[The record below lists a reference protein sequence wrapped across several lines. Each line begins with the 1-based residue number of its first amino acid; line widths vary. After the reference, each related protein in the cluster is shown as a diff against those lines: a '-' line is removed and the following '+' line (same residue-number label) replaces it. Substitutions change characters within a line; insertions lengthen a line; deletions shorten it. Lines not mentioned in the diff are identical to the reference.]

1 MNLIW
6 YNPQLK
12 SYQVGSKVD
21 YETTVAHSSNADN
34 FMILYELDE
43 LTMRL
48 ANKIVMEL
56 NSARLELKSA

>member
-6 YNPQLK
+6 YNPQSK
-12 SYQVGSKVD
+12 NYQVGNQFD
-21 YETTVAHSSNADN
+21 YDVEVANSSNPDD

-43 LTMRL
+43 LTLRL

-56 NSARLELKSA
+56 NAARTELKSA